1 MRKIATFA
9 LLMTSLLLSGQAQEL
24 KPITED
30 DFRIN
35 MFYLYMNNNGAIA
48 YYVDFD
54 NNCTDD
60 TLMEV
65 TLIFKVLSPK
75 SDLKKGKYVYAPLY
89 SYRMG
94 RRRVQDDEGR
104 IYVYTYNQPLGRDV
118 REHISSEIFT
128 WEVDKDNIIGS
139 VLTEVIPVYKK
150 RDRVDIKWK
159 PKTSR
164 LRTYKDYDVVEK

>member
-9 LLMTSLLLSGQAQEL
+9 LLMMSLFLSGRAQEL

-30 DFRIN
+30 DFKVN
-35 MFYLYMNNNGAIA
+35 TFYLYMNDDGAIA
-48 YYVDFD
+48 FYVEFE

-60 TLMEV
+60 TLMKV
-65 TLIFKVLSPK
+65 YFRFKVLSPK

-89 SYRMG
+89 SYGMG
-94 RRRVQDDEGR
+94 RARVQDDEGFII
-104 IYVYTYNQPLGRDV
+104 IYTDNRPLGRDV
-118 REHISSEIFT
+118 REEISSKIFT
-128 WEVDKDNIIGS
+128 WEVDKDKVIAS
-139 VLTEVIPVYKK
+139 VLTKVIPVYKK

-164 LRTYKDYDVVEK
+164 IRTDKDYNITKK